1 MHRRTAFSLAAC
13 LAGAAGLAAQEPELS
28 PAAFELVPPPA
39 VKPASCTTCAPSTV
53 ATTAAPVVMTT
64 PLAGGCETR
73 GGALFGSVDYLLF
86 NFRDSPSPPLVQTLP
101 ASQFNNGDIN
111 ADDASTIFGNGID
124 QNGTSGVRIFGG
136 AWLNDSIAIEGSYSG
151 FETKVKRF
159 YIESQGDPPIG
170 RYFYDVTNNDR
181 PNTYVIYSRPDGSE
195 SGFINVESPL
205 RVWTFDVN
213 ARGRGTTVFSEHF
226 DWIAGFRYFD
236 LREGIFVQDYIQFN
250 TGDNA
255 GTSLFGED
263 RFYVT
268 NQFYGAQI
276 GGNSF
281 FELGGG
287 FTLDVTAKIA
297 LGGVRQRAQ
306 INGVTIERQNGAVT
320 RVVEGDILTQ
330 PSNIGEYSRG
340 QFAAMPE
347 VLIKLGY
354 RLGARTN
361 VTIGYNFIG
370 LSNIVRAGSVID
382 SNVNPNQ
389 SPYLESNNNSTA
401 ARPAFG
407 FNGTEFWG
415 QGLTLGVSVV
425 Y

>member
-28 PAAFELVPPPA
+28 PTAFELVPPPA
-39 VKPASCTTCAPSTV
+39 VTPAACTTCTPGTGTT
-53 ATTAAPVVMTT
+53 TTAPLVLTA
-64 PLAGGCETR
+64 PLADGCGGR
-73 GGALFGSVDYLLF
+73 GGVLFGSIDYLLF

-101 ASQFNNGDIN
+101 ASRFNNGDIN
-111 ADDASTIFGNGID
+111 ADDATTLFGDNID
-124 QNGTSGVRIFGG
+124 QNGTSGIRLFGG

-159 YIESQGDPPIG
+159 YIESQGNPPIG
-170 RYFYDVTNNDR
+170 RYFYDVENSER

-205 RVWTFDVN
+205 RVWTFDIN
-213 ARGRGTTVFSEHF
+213 ARGRGTTVFSERF

-236 LREGIFVQDYIQFN
+236 LREGIFVQDFIQFN
-250 TGDNA
+250 TGDFA
-255 GTSLFGED
+255 GTSLYGED

-281 FELGGG
+281 FELGAG
-287 FTLDVTAKIA
+287 FSLDVTAKIA
-297 LGGVRQRAQ
+297 IGGVRQRAQ
-306 INGVTIERQNGAVT
+306 INGVTIERQNGVVT

-340 QFAAMPE
+340 QFAAVPE

-354 RLGARTN
+354 RVGSRAN

-370 LSNIVRAGSVID
+370 VSNIVRAGSVID
-382 SNVNPNQ
+382 PNVNPNQ
-389 SPYLESNNNSTA
+389 SPYLESRGNSTA

-415 QGLTLGVSVV
+415 QGLTLGVSFT